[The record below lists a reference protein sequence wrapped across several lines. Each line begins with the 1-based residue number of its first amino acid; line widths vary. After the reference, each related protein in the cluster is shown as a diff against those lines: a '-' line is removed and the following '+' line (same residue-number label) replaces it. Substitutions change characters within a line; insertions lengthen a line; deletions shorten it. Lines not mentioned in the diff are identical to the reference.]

1 MRVRN
6 LRVLRRPQEAI
17 RQRLGVKLV
26 HLVDKRGDFISF
38 LDGSLLED
46 VPQLFNP
53 RAHYRQQVVMNV
65 LCQVKY
71 RRLTSADVGKKGG
84 LIERTQVQPVA
95 FIYLQPMAP
104 VEFIENCENILA
116 LIN

>member
-1 MRVRN
+1 
-6 LRVLRRPQEAI
+6 
-17 RQRLGVKLV
+17 
-26 HLVDKRGDFISF
+26 
-38 LDGSLLED
+38 
-46 VPQLFNP
+46 
-53 RAHYRQQVVMNV
+53 MNV